1 MLMSSLDALSKV
13 RRYMLKTL
21 WIISR
26 FYAEET
32 GTGYSIT
39 RTAEGLARYYSVR
52 VLCGQP
58 DYVYHDRRA
67 PSFEIVNGV
76 QVFRS
81 AATNFSNRNLLV
93 KMLNMLTSSVSILW
107 LVIKHVRRN
116 QPVIIVNLPPLL
128 PLLTLPVS
136 RLKGARVSLLVH
148 DVYPDS
154 LVVAGVLP
162 KNSRTQ
168 SVLSLVFNGLY
179 RLADNIIVLGRDMQS
194 LLAAKTRWEESRIVV
209 IPNTADVDQI
219 HPVSREKNGLLK
231 KLGLDGKFVVKYAG
245 HMGRTHGL
253 EMLVRGAQILSE
265 LDPDIHLVFS
275 GSGPKKAWL
284 ESTINC
290 RKLNN
295 VTITSF
301 SPRAEIEDSLNAC
314 DIGVISMLPGM
325 AGISVP
331 GRIYDLLAAGKPVIA
346 VTDAHSEIALL
357 IREEKVGWVVEPE
370 DISGLIVAIQSA
382 KADPAR
388 LFEIGRR
395 SRWVAENKYARR
407 YQVDAYYQLI
417 ERMCNL

>member
-1 MLMSSLDALSKV
+1 
-13 RRYMLKTL
+13 MLKTL

-32 GTGYSIT
+32 GTGYSVT
-39 RTAEGLARYYSVR
+39 RTAEGLTRYYSVR

-67 PSFEIVNGV
+67 PSSEIVNGV
-76 QVFRS
+76 QIFRS

-107 LVIKHVRRN
+107 MVIKHVQRD

-128 PLLTLPVS
+128 PLLTLPVC

-148 DVYPDS
+148 DVYPES

-162 KNSRTQ
+162 PNSATE
-168 SVLSLVFNGLY
+168 SFLSLVFNRLY
-179 RLADNIIVLGRDMQS
+179 RMADNIIVLGRDMQS
-194 LLAAKTRWEESRIVV
+194 LLATKTQSGGSRIAV
-209 IPNTADVDQI
+209 IPNTADVDEI
-219 HPVSREKNGLLK
+219 HPVSRENNGLLK
-231 KLGLDGKFVVKYAG
+231 KMGLVGKFVVKYAG

-253 EMLVRGAQILSE
+253 EMLVGGAQLLNE

-284 ESTINC
+284 ESIIASK
-290 RKLNN
+290 RLNN
-295 VTITSF
+295 VTITPF
-301 SPRAEIEDSLNAC
+301 SPRSEIEDSLNAC

-331 GRIYDLLAAGKPVIA
+331 GRIYDLLAVGKPVIA
-346 VTDAHSEIALL
+346 VTDAQSEAALL

-370 DISGLIVAIQSA
+370 DISGLVLAIQSA
-382 KADPAR
+382 KADPVR
-388 LFEIGRR
+388 LVEMGRR
-395 SRWVAENKYARR
+395 CRWVAENKYARCH
-407 YQVDAYYQLI
+407 QVDAYYELI